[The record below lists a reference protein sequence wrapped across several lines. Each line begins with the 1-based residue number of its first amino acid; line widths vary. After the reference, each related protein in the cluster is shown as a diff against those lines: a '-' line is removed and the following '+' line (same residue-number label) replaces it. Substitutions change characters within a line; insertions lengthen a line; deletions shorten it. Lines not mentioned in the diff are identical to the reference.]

1 MILMLVLIHLQG
13 CDRNMMAGLLWM
25 FFFNYII
32 INNIVIVKPITLASN
47 FYFYL
52 KILLKQQISG

>member
-1 MILMLVLIHLQG
+1 MLVLIHLQG
-13 CDRNMMAGLLWM
+13 CDRNMMAWLLWM

-32 INNIVIVKPITLASN
+32 INNIVIVKHITLASN